1 MPKNI
6 FENFLWTVWKITPED
21 LGIKMT
27 GNPDANQLGDLKE
40 ACFEKLLE
48 LYEENPDNLDDELRG
63 LVEHYL
69 AFKEDG
75 YGSG

>member
-1 MPKNI
+1 
-6 FENFLWTVWKITPED
+6 
-21 LGIKMT
+21 MT
-27 GNPDANQLGDLKE
+27 GNPDANQLGELKE

-48 LYEENPDNLDDELRG
+48 LYEDNPDNLEDELRG

-75 YGSG
+75 YGSA